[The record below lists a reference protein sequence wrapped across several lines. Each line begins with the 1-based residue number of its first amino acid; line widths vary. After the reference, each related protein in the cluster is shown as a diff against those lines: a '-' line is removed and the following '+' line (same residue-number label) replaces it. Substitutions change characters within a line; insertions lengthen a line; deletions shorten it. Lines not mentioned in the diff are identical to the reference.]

1 MRRRDVMVGLASV
14 ATAWPLAGRAEH
26 ALPLVG
32 FLNGGLPTFKPYLT
46 GLRQGLKD
54 TGYIE
59 GQNVLIEYRWAEG
72 KYDRLPGLAAELLAR
87 DVRVL
92 MVNTPVS
99 KVAQAATTTTPI
111 VFAVGADPVELG
123 LIKSLNNPGG
133 NLTGVVS
140 LVDETGPKR
149 VELLRELLP
158 TNSTIAH
165 LVNPANPAAVTM
177 SASVAEAA
185 KKFGQTL
192 HTLNVSNDGEI
203 DNAFEQLTK
212 LKVGAL
218 LVSNDPFFTAHREYI
233 VGLAEH
239 YSLPTIYAWREF
251 VDVGGLVSYGTSLKR
266 LYRLAGVY
274 VGRILNGEHP
284 ADMPVQQSTEVEL
297 VVNLKT
303 ARELGLTFPVPVLG
317 RADEVIE

>member
-1 MRRRDVMVGLASV
+1 MRRRDVIVGLASI
-14 ATAWPLAGRAEH
+14 ATAWPLAGRTEH

-32 FLNGGLPTFKPYLT
+32 FLNGGSQTFTPYLI

-54 TGYIE
+54 AGYIE

-72 KYDRLPGLAAELLAR
+72 NYDRLPGLAAELLAR
-87 DVRVL
+87 DARVL
-92 MVNTPVS
+92 VVNTPAS
-99 KVAQAATTTTPI
+99 KVAQAATTTIPI
-111 VFAVGADPVELG
+111 VFMVGADPVQLG
-123 LIKSLNNPGG
+123 LIKSLNRPGG

-165 LVNPANPAAVTM
+165 LVNPANPAVATM

-185 KKFGQTL
+185 KKLGQTL
-192 HTLNVSNDGEI
+192 RTLNVSNDSEI

-218 LVSNDPFFTAHREYI
+218 LVSNDPFFTARREYL
-233 VGLAEH
+233 VDLAER

-251 VDVGGLVSYGTSLKR
+251 VDVGGLFSYGTSLKR
-266 LYRLAGVY
+266 LYQRAGVY
-274 VGRILNGEHP
+274 VGRILNGENP
-284 ADMPVQQSTEVEL
+284 ADLPVQQSTDVEL

-303 ARELGLTFPVPVLG
+303 ARRLGLTFPVVILG

>member
-1 MRRRDVMVGLASV
+1 MTACRVWPQNPWPVMYDCSLS
-14 ATAWPLAGRAEH
+14 TLPHQRWLKPLR
-26 ALPLVG
+26 P
-32 FLNGGLPTFKPYLT
+32 
-46 GLRQGLKD
+46 
-54 TGYIE
+54 
-59 GQNVLIEYRWAEG
+59 
-72 KYDRLPGLAAELLAR
+72 RLQSSWWW
-87 DVRVL
+87 V
-92 MVNTPVS
+92 
-99 KVAQAATTTTPI
+99 Q
-111 VFAVGADPVELG
+111 DPVELG
-123 LIKSLNNPGG
+123 LIKSLNRPGG

-192 HTLNVSNDGEI
+192 HTLNVGNDGEL
-203 DNAFEQLTK
+203 DNALEQLTK

-218 LVSNDPFFTAHREYI
+218 LVSNDPFFTARREYL
-233 VGLAEH
+233 VGLAER

-274 VGRILNGEHP
+274 VGRILSGENP
-284 ADMPVQQSTEVEL
+284 ADLPVQQSTEVEL

-303 ARELGLTFPVPVLG
+303 ARKLGLTFPVTVLG

>member
-1 MRRRDVMVGLASV
+1 MKRRDVIVGLASI

-32 FLNGGLPTFKPYLT
+32 FLNGGSSTFTPYLH
-46 GLRQGLKD
+46 GLRQGLKNV
-54 TGYIE
+54 GYIE

-72 KYDRLPGLAAELLAR
+72 KYDRLPALAAELLAR

-92 MVNTPVS
+92 VVNTPAS

-111 VFAVGADPVELG
+111 VFVVGADPVQLG
-123 LIKSLNNPGG
+123 LIKSLNHPGG

-158 TNSTIAH
+158 TNSTIAY

-177 SASVAEAA
+177 SANVAEAA
-185 KKFGQTL
+185 RKFGQTL
-192 HTLNVSNDGEI
+192 HILNVSNDGEI
-203 DNAFEQLTK
+203 DNAFEQLTN

-218 LVSNDPFFTAHREYI
+218 LVSNDPFFTAHREYL
-233 VGLAEH
+233 VGLAER

-251 VDVGGLVSYGTSLKR
+251 VDVGGLMSYGTSLKR
-266 LYRLAGVY
+266 LYRLGGGY

-284 ADMPVQQSTEVEL
+284 ADLPVQQSTEVEL

-303 ARELGLTFPVPVLG
+303 ARRLGLTFPVTVLG

>member
-32 FLNGGLPTFKPYLT
+32 FLNGGSPTFTPYLT

-92 MVNTPVS
+92 MVNTPAS
-99 KVAQAATTTTPI
+99 KAAQAATTTTPI

-123 LIKSLNNPGG
+123 LIKSLNRPGG

-158 TNSTIAH
+158 TNSIIAY
-165 LVNPANPAAVTM
+165 LLNPPNPAAVTM
-177 SASVAEAA
+177 SAGVAEAA
-185 KKFGQTL
+185 KKVGQTL

-218 LVSNDPFFTAHREYI
+218 LVANDPFFTAHREYI
-233 VGLAEH
+233 VGLAER
-239 YSLPTIYAWREF
+239 YSLPAIYAWREF
-251 VDVGGLVSYGTSLKR
+251 VDVGGLVSYGASLR
-266 LYRLAGVY
+266 RVYRIPGVY

-284 ADMPVQQSTEVEL
+284 ADMPVQQSTTEVEL

-303 ARELGLTFPVPVLG
+303 A
-317 RADEVIE
+317 

>member
-32 FLNGGLPTFKPYLT
+32 FLNGVSPTFTPYLT

-59 GQNVLIEYRWAEG
+59 GQNVLIEYRWAQG
-72 KYDRLPGLAAELLAR
+72 RYDRLPGLAAELLAR
-87 DVRVL
+87 DVRVF
-92 MVNTPVS
+92 MVNTPAS

-111 VFAVGADPVELG
+111 GFAVGADPVELG
-123 LIKSLNNPGG
+123 LIKSLNRPGG

-158 TNSTIAH
+158 TTNSIIAY
-165 LVNPANPAAVTM
+165 LLNPANPAAVTM
-177 SASVAEAA
+177 SAGVAEAA

-218 LVSNDPFFTAHREYI
+218 LVSNDPFFTAHREDI
-233 VGLAEH
+233 VGLAER
-239 YSLPTIYAWREF
+239 YSLPAIYAWREF
-251 VDVGGLVSYGTSLKR
+251 ADVGGLISYGTSLKR
-266 LYRLAGVY
+266 LYRLPGVY
-274 VGRILNGEHP
+274 VGRILKREHP
-284 ADMPVQQSTEVEL
+284 PDIA
-297 VVNLKT
+297 
-303 ARELGLTFPVPVLG
+303 
-317 RADEVIE
+317 